1 MVPVDSCGCEG
12 RNPALRQI
20 VLRVFS
26 RRVESLFVSPVRL
39 DRRLLGDC
47 CSLDLAARPPLE
59 RLFLSLDPT
68 RLERVIVDIRQV
80 TFFDSTGLNIAHR
93 LDRWGREHGVAV
105 LFTRAIPEVTR
116 GLLAAGLTLSLTFSD
131 APEDQLPTRSLPPEG

>member
-1 MVPVDSCGCEG
+1 VSEMPLYDIDLVRDAA
-12 RNPALRQI
+12 RLRI
-20 VLRVFS
+20 LLRGEF
-26 RRVESLFVSPVRL
+26 
-39 DRRLLGDC
+39 
-47 CSLDLAARPPLE
+47 DLAARPALE

-68 RLERVIVDIRQV
+68 RLERVRVDIREV
-80 TFFDSTGLNIAHR
+80 TFFDSTGLSMAHR

-131 APEDQLPTRSLPPEG
+131 APEDQLPIRPLPPEG